1 MAVRELTPIELGN
14 RLKRARRYAG
24 IGSRRLALDVGGHKQ
39 LVSNIEQGLKKEVDF
54 NLLVRFATH
63 LAGKGEL
70 ANRTPDEILD
80 FLEGRVDVSV
90 DMQASK
96 GYWLHAPSHLGF
108 SPSQTEPGCPG
119 DSIPVRE
126 NKFAFAS

>member
-1 MAVRELTPIELGN
+1 MRVKEIREAARIRSGRQLSAALGEKHGFISYIETGQ
-14 RLKRARRYAG
+14 ARR
-24 IGSRRLALDVGGHKQ
+24 
-39 LVSNIEQGLKKEVDF
+39 VDY
-54 NLLVRFATH
+54 NVAVAVAREC
-63 LAGKGEL
+63 AGKGWLQNYGDIEL
-70 ANRTPDEILD
+70 ERYLLTGIDD
-80 FLEGRVDVSV
+80 KGFL